1 MVASHKASFNQP
13 PSHSLS
19 RWAVLIKT
27 TAMAGILLVGAH
39 GKHHKIIKSKVTLY
53 PHWMSTSLRNKNPP
67 VWCQWRR
74 YGRTLVG
81 WSNGDGEA
89 LALQDE
95 WAASSVAAQTQVFFC
110 LFFFAAIL
118 VQMWGLNFYE
128 TCICTHRHQKF
139 SPHYHVVGVGRGAA
153 WFWTSLLGCWCM
165 GSCPQ
170 ADTKNIAGPGGNIR
184 LNTWCFWLNKKG

>member
-1 MVASHKASFNQP
+1 MGNKGRQTAEANCGATAVVASHKASFNQP

-95 WAASSVAAQTQVFFC
+95 WAASSAAAQTQVFFC
-110 LFFFAAIL
+110 LVFFCCNFGANVRAEFLRDMHLHTQAPKIL
-118 VQMWGLNFYE
+118 
-128 TCICTHRHQKF
+128 
-139 SPHYHVVGVGRGAA
+139 
-153 WFWTSLLGCWCM
+153 TSLSCG
-165 GSCPQ
+165 GS
-170 ADTKNIAGPGGNIR
+170 
-184 LNTWCFWLNKKG
+184 W